1 MNTFA
6 SPWAFLLLL
15 PWALAAWRLFR
26 PRRAASGAIPFAL
39 LSSIPRRTSL
49 RQRLRALPPALLLVG
64 LAAAIVALARPQ
76 TRTRR
81 VTAHADAVAIAMVFD
96 VSYSMLNPDM
106 AGDASVLQAPGGK
119 TRLDAAKEAFR
130 DFVARRPA
138 DLVGLVT
145 FGSWAETRV
154 PLTLDHAALGHVLD
168 GLVIHEDEAAASTA
182 IGDGLAMGCARLEQA
197 TNVATH
203 VAVLLTDGQ
212 NNAGDVA
219 PLQAAAA
226 AKALGI
232 RVYTIGIG
240 DKEPVRTFFGVAGYR
255 DAVDT
260 ETLDAI
266 ARATGGR
273 FFRARDAKAL
283 DQAMDEIDALE
294 KTPVDQAVWED
305 RSEHFAPWLAIAGA
319 ALLLSA
325 VLGMALERRLA

>member
-6 SPWAFLLLL
+6 APWAFLLFL

-26 PRRAASGAIPFAL
+26 PRRSSSGAIPFAML
-39 LSSIPRRTSL
+39 ASIPRRTSL
-49 RQRLRALPPALLLVG
+49 RQRLRTLPPALLLAG

-76 TRTRR
+76 TRLRR
-81 VTAHADAVAIAMVFD
+81 VTARSDAVAIAMVFD

-106 AGDASVLQAPGGK
+106 AGDGIAPGGK

-130 DFVARRPA
+130 DFVGRRPA

-145 FGSWAETRV
+145 FGTWAETRV

-168 GLVIHEDEAAASTA
+168 SLAIREDEAAASTA

-197 TNVATH
+197 TNVASH
-203 VAVLLTDGQ
+203 VAVLLTDGHH
-212 NNAGDVA
+212 NAGDVP
-219 PLQAAAA
+219 PLRAAAA

-240 DKEPVRTFFGVAGYR
+240 DKEPVRTPFGIAGYR
-255 DAVDT
+255 DAVDAKA
-260 ETLDAI
+260 LGAI
-266 ARATGGR
+266 AEATGGR

-283 DQAMDEIDALE
+283 DQAMAEIDSLE
-294 KTPVDQAVWED
+294 KTPVDEAIWED
-305 RSEHFAPWLAIAGA
+305 RSEHFAPWLAGA
-319 ALLLSA
+319 CAASLLSA
-325 VLGMALERRLA
+325 ILGMALERRLA